1 MTRRRFTQV
10 AAAGASFKSVA
21 LSGLLLSCSTATLAM
36 DLLQAY
42 GAAKLQDATILAAR
56 ATAQVGRENLPQA
69 RAQLLPNISA
79 SVGYNK
85 NQLSSTTPNFLGA
98 EQTTQFNYPSQNQ
111 TLTLRQPVFRPYL
124 RSQFQQAEARLDDAN
139 AVLNQEEQNLAVRVT
154 SSYFEAMLTHEQ
166 LDLVLAQRKAYST
179 QLDAARKS
187 FAAGSGTRTDI
198 DAALA
203 QLDMNAAQEIE
214 ARQNMEFTLRQL
226 EILVN
231 QPIDQLSRLN
241 VGKLQLLQPQ
251 PNNLQDWISRAEQN
265 SPQLISLKAQVEVAR
280 LEVDKNQ
287 SGHYPTLD
295 AIAQLSRSQSENVSN
310 TQNRYNNASVGL
322 QLNVPLFAGGGVSS
336 SVRQALA
343 AQDRAEQLFEAGR
356 RDLGLRVHKE
366 FRGLTENISKISAFE
381 QALRSADQLVLSSS
395 KSFQAGSRTV
405 VDVLNAEQQRTVVL
419 RDLAQARYIYL
430 MSNIR
435 LLALVGAADVEAVRS
450 INQVLQP

>member
-1 MTRRRFTQV
+1 MTRRFNPVVSSTP
-10 AAAGASFKSVA
+10 FKKLV
-21 LSGLLLSCSTATLAM
+21 LSGLLLLCSTAVLSM

-42 GAAKLQDATILAAR
+42 EAAKLQDATILAAR
-56 ATAQVGRENLPQA
+56 AAAQAGRENLPQA
-69 RAQLLPNISA
+69 LAQLLPNISA

-85 NQLSSTTPNFLGA
+85 NNLISTTPNFFGVD
-98 EQTTQFNYPSQNQ
+98 QTTKTDYPSQSQ
-111 TLTLRQPVFRPYL
+111 TLTLRQPLYRPFLKAQY
-124 RSQFQQAEARLDDAN
+124 QQAGARVDDAN
-139 AVLNQEEQNLAVRVT
+139 ASLNKEEQTLVVRVVGA
-154 SSYFEAMLTHEQ
+154 YFEAMLTHEQ
-166 LDLVLAQRKAYST
+166 LNLVLVQRKSYTT
-179 QLDAARKS
+179 QLDVARKS

-198 DAALA
+198 DAAQA
-203 QLDMNAAQEIE
+203 QLDLNAAEEIE
-214 ARQNMEFTLRQL
+214 ARQNMVFTLRQL

-231 QPIDQLSRLN
+231 QPIHQLSTLN
-241 VGKLQLLQPQ
+241 VSKLQLLGPQ
-251 PNNLQDWISRAEQN
+251 PNTLLDWISRAEQN
-265 SPQLISLKAQVEVAR
+265 SPEIKALKALVGVAR

-295 AIAQLSRSQSENVSN
+295 AIAQLSLSQSENITN
-310 TQNRYNNASVGL
+310 TQNRYKNASVGL
-322 QLNVPLFAGGGVSS
+322 QLIVPLFAGGAVTS

-343 AQDRAEQLFEAGR
+343 ARDRAEQLLEAGR

-366 FRGLTENISKISAFE
+366 FRSLTENIPKISALE

-405 VDVLNAEQQRTVVL
+405 VDVLNAEQKRSVVL

-430 MSNIR
+430 ISNIR